1 MAGKRQEIRIVV
13 HMPKPASLVFCSEQ
27 AEEFWTGKIS
37 EKVRKSGLTKQQ
49 QRQLL
54 QNLVHESIVEIG

>member
-1 MAGKRQEIRIVV
+1 
-13 HMPKPASLVFCSEQ
+13 MPKPASLVFCSEQ

>member
-1 MAGKRQEIRIVV
+1 MAGKKQEIRIVV
-13 HMPKPASLVFCSEQ
+13 HMPEQASSVFDREQ

-54 QNLVHESIVEIG
+54 QNLAHYNF